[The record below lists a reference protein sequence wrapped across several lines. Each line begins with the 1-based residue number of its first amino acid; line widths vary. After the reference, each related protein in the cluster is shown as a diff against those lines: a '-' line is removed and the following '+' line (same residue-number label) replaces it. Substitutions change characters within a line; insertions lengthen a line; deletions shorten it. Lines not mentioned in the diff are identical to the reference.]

1 MANELKL
8 NIKMS
13 FDSGTGITDSMVAA
27 DNAYSDFDTDQ
38 FRRGSQLIGTSEEE
52 IIFDAAGII
61 EGNKWFFFVNRS
73 ATNTIS
79 IRGASGNSDFIE
91 LRPGEV
97 AAFEEN
103 GDMVPYAVA
112 TGGTAMLEFCIMGGN
127 T

>member
-8 NIKMS
+8 NIKMA
-13 FDSGTGITDSMVAA
+13 FDSGTGIADSMVGA
-27 DNAYSDFDTDQ
+27 DNYYGDFDTDQ

-52 IIFDAAGII
+52 IQFDAAGIV
-61 EGNKWFFFVNRS
+61 EGNKFLFFVNRS
-73 ATNTIS
+73 SSYNIEIMA
-79 IRGASGNSDFIE
+79 ASGENTVIL

-103 GDMVPYAVA
+103 GDLTLYAVA
-112 TGGTAMLEFCIMGGN
+112 TGGSAMLEFCILGGN